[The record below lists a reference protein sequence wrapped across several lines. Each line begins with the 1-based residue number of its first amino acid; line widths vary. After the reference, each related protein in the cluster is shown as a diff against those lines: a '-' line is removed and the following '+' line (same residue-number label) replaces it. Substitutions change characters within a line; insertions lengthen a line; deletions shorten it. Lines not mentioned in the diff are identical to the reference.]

1 MERAMKKLL
10 EKTISFINGFLC
22 GLISGVRG
30 ERGQTLVEYGLL
42 LVLIA
47 VVIFMMVKGVGLTTS
62 QTYSKIN
69 CAVSEAA
76 N

>member
-47 VVIFMMVKGVGLTTS
+47 VVAIAAVTLVG
-62 QTYSKIN
+62 QKANNTYSNISVKLPM
-69 CAVSEAA
+69 
-76 N
+76 